1 MKFEKNDIV
10 ILIKCS
16 KKYIISFLFPFS
28 PYFDG
33 DWTMPTIPV
42 IGINYDQAKDILQNF
57 TNAKGIAKTFYYGLP
72 LNTSAERN
80 FTAKV
85 EVYRN
90 ENVVTLNNVVGTI
103 RGRYVIF
110 MIKHNYFALCTIFSS
125 IEWNLNEN

>member
-1 MKFEKNDIV
+1 
-10 ILIKCS
+10 
-16 KKYIISFLFPFS
+16 
-28 PYFDG
+28 
-33 DWTMPTIPV
+33 MPTIPV

-72 LNTSAERN
+72 LNTSVERN

-110 MIKHNYFALCTIFSS
+110 MIKHNSFALCTIFSS

>member
-1 MKFEKNDIV
+1 
-10 ILIKCS
+10 
-16 KKYIISFLFPFS
+16 
-28 PYFDG
+28 
-33 DWTMPTIPV
+33 MPTIPV

-72 LNTSAERN
+72 LNTSVERN

-103 RGRYVIF
+103 RGRYVSF
-110 MIKHNYFALCTIFSS
+110 MIKHKVDIMIKGFSQTKYFPVKFSRKMKKFFS
-125 IEWNLNEN
+125 NEKKQ